1 MFRTLQVYQPA
12 STRRGDTIQRMR
24 RRTFIAAASGLVGCS
39 TAPRPGSSAPR
50 YLEDWQALYAGS
62 PRRAAAEWFRSCDLG
77 LSLEYG
83 VFSQLGRGPSVQ
95 FDERIPIAQ
104 YTQLRST
111 FDPSGFDAERLA
123 DLAVACGMG
132 YIGLTARGADGFC
145 LFRTVQTDFNCLE
158 ASGRDLLDELCQA
171 CSKRGLGLV
180 ISVSY
185 AADWRHAYFYPAETA
200 QTAWTGAR
208 PGYESTPEEYR
219 FEKDED
225 FLLYIR
231 HIHNQLQEIAYRYV
245 PLAGIRLEPQQG
257 YLARPDL
264 FPVGQT
270 YSIIREAQP
279 GLLIA
284 FGSGV
289 NGDEDFVAAQ
299 GLGLPNP
306 ETGLAEQAWVRNRDK
321 PLELTCRVAGDGAS
335 SVRALRDGQR
345 AAAARGARLLI
356 RLPLRTDG
364 SPSRSAEGALL
375 EFAKRRPA
383 PPGLSVAV

>member
-1 MFRTLQVYQPA
+1 M
-12 STRRGDTIQRMR
+12 
-24 RRTFIAAASGLVGCS
+24 
-39 TAPRPGSSAPR
+39 
-50 YLEDWQALYAGS
+50 
-62 PRRAAAEWFRSCDLG
+62 
-77 LSLEYG
+77 
-83 VFSQLGRGPSVQ
+83 FSQLGRGPSVQ

-104 YTQLRST
+104 YTQLGST

-158 ASGRDLLDELCQA
+158 SSGRDLLDELCQA

-180 ISVSY
+180 ISFSY

-231 HIHNQLQEIAYRYV
+231 HVHNQLQEIAYRYV
-245 PLAGIRLEPQQG
+245 PLAAIRLEPQQG

-306 ETGLAEQAWVRNRDK
+306 ETGLAAQAWSRNRDK
-321 PLELTCRVAGDGAS
+321 ALELTCRLAGGGAAG
-335 SVRALRDGQR
+335 VRALLDGQR
-345 AAAARGARLLI
+345 TAAERGARLLI
-356 RLPLRTDG
+356 RLPLRADG
-364 SPSRSAEGALL
+364 SPGRSAEAALL
-375 EFAKRRPA
+375 EFAKRRA
-383 PPGLSVAV
+383 TPPGLGVAA

>member
-1 MFRTLQVYQPA
+1 M
-12 STRRGDTIQRMR
+12 
-24 RRTFIAAASGLVGCS
+24 
-39 TAPRPGSSAPR
+39 
-50 YLEDWQALYAGS
+50 
-62 PRRAAAEWFRSCDLG
+62 
-77 LSLEYG
+77 
-83 VFSQLGRGPSVQ
+83 
-95 FDERIPIAQ
+95 
-104 YTQLRST
+104 
-111 FDPSGFDAERLA
+111 
-123 DLAVACGMG
+123 AVACGMG

-158 ASGRDLLDELCQA
+158 ASGRDLLDELCRV
-171 CSKRGLGLV
+171 CSERGLGLV
-180 ISVSY
+180 ISFSY

-208 PGYESTPEEYR
+208 PGYESTPAEYR

-231 HIHNQLQEIAYRYV
+231 HVHNQLQEIAYRYI

-306 ETGLAEQAWVRNRDK
+306 EAGLAAQAWARNRDK
-321 PLELTCRVAGDGAS
+321 PLELTCRLAGDGAS
-335 SVRALRDGQR
+335 GVRALLDGQR
-345 AAAARGARLLI
+345 AAAERGARLLI
-356 RLPLRTDG
+356 RLPLRADG
-364 SPSRSAEGALL
+364 SPGRSAEAALL
-375 EFAKRRPA
+375 EFAKRRA
-383 PPGLSVAV
+383 TAPGLGVTA

>member
-1 MFRTLQVYQPA
+1 MP
-12 STRRGDTIQRMR
+12 
-24 RRTFIAAASGLVGCS
+24 
-39 TAPRPGSSAPR
+39 P
-50 YLEDWQALYAGS
+50 YLEEWQALYAGS
-62 PRRAAAEWFRSCDLG
+62 PRSAASEWFRSCDLG

-83 VFSQLGRGPSVQ
+83 VFTQLGRGPSVQ

-123 DLAVACGMG
+123 ELAVTCGMG
-132 YIGLTARGADGFC
+132 YIGITARSADGFC

-158 ASGRDLLDELCQA
+158 ASGRDLLSELCQA
-171 CSKRGLGLV
+171 CSNRGLGLV
-180 ISVSY
+180 ISFSY

-208 PGYESTPEEYR
+208 PGYASTPAEYR

-231 HIHNQLQEIAYRYV
+231 HVHNQLEEIVYRYV
-245 PLAGIRLEPQQG
+245 PLAGIRLEPQEG

-264 FPVGQT
+264 FPVDQT
-270 YSIIREAQP
+270 YSIVREAQP

-289 NGDEDFVAAQ
+289 NGDEDFAAEH

-306 ETGLAEQAWVRNRDK
+306 ETELAKQAWARNRDK
-321 PLELTCRVAGDGAS
+321 PLELTCRLATDGAS
-335 SVRALRDGQR
+335 GVRALLDGRR
-345 AAAARGARLLI
+345 AAAQLGARLLI
-356 RLPLRTDG
+356 RLPLQADG

-375 EFAKRRPA
+375 EFAKQRAA
-383 PPGLSVAV
+383 PPDLGVAV

>member
-1 MFRTLQVYQPA
+1 
-12 STRRGDTIQRMR
+12 MR

-39 TAPRPGSSAPR
+39 TPPSPKSSAPR

-62 PRRAAAEWFRSCDLG
+62 PGSAAAEWFRSCDLG
-77 LSLEYG
+77 LSVEYG

-123 DLAVACGMG
+123 DLAVTCGMG
-132 YIGLTARGADGFC
+132 YIGITARGADGFC

-158 ASGRDLLDELCQA
+158 AGGRDLLSELCEA
-171 CSKRGLGLV
+171 CRKRQLGLV
-180 ISVSY
+180 ISFSY
-185 AADWRHAYFYPAETA
+185 AADWRHPYFYPAETA
-200 QTAWTGAR
+200 QTGWTGAR
-208 PGYESTPEEYR
+208 PGYESTPAEYR
-219 FEKDED
+219 FEQDED

-231 HIHNQLQEIAYRYV
+231 HVHNQLQEIVYRYV
-245 PLAGIRLEPQQG
+245 LIAGIRLEPQEG

-264 FPVGQT
+264 FPVDQT

-289 NGDEDFVAAQ
+289 NGDEDFAAVP
-299 GLGLPNP
+299 GLRLPKP
-306 ETGLAEQAWVRNRDK
+306 ETELAKQAWARNRDK
-321 PLELTCRVAGDGAS
+321 PLELTCRLAAGGAS
-335 SVRALRDGQR
+335 GVRTLLDAQR
-345 AAAARGARLLI
+345 AAAQRGARLLI
-356 RLPLRTDG
+356 RLPLRADG
-364 SPSRSAEGALL
+364 SSSRAAEGALL
-375 EFAKRRPA
+375 EFARQRTA
-383 PPGLSVAV
+383 PPDPGVAV

>member
-1 MFRTLQVYQPA
+1 
-12 STRRGDTIQRMR
+12 MR

-39 TAPRPGSSAPR
+39 TPPRPKSSAPR
-50 YLEDWQALYAGS
+50 YLEDWQAIYAGS
-62 PRRAAAEWFRSCDLG
+62 PRSAASEWFRSCDLG

-83 VFSQLGRGPSVQ
+83 VFTQLGRGPSVQ

-104 YTQLRST
+104 YTRLRST

-123 DLAVACGMG
+123 DLAVMCGMG
-132 YIGLTARGADGFC
+132 YIGITARGADGFC

-158 ASGRDLLDELCQA
+158 ASGRDLLNELCQA
-171 CSKRGLGLV
+171 CSERGLGLV
-180 ISVSY
+180 ISFSY

-200 QTAWTGAR
+200 QTAWMGAR
-208 PGYESTPEEYR
+208 PGYESTPAEYR

-231 HIHNQLQEIAYRYV
+231 HVHNQLQEIAYRYV
-245 PLAGIRLEPQQG
+245 PLAGIRLEPQEG

-264 FPVGQT
+264 FPVDQT
-270 YSIIREAQP
+270 YSILREAQP

-289 NGDEDFVAAQ
+289 NGGEDFAAVP

-306 ETGLAEQAWVRNRDK
+306 ETELAAQAWARNRDK
-321 PLELTCRVAGDGAS
+321 PLELTCRLASDGAS
-335 SVRALRDGQR
+335 GVRPLLAGQR
-345 AAAARGARLLI
+345 VAAQLGARLLI
-356 RLPLRTDG
+356 RLPLRADG
-364 SPSRSAEGALL
+364 SPSRAAEVALL
-375 EFAKRRPA
+375 EFAKQRAA
-383 PPGLSVAV
+383 PPDLGVAV

>member
-1 MFRTLQVYQPA
+1 
-12 STRRGDTIQRMR
+12 MR

-39 TAPRPGSSAPR
+39 TPPRPKSSAPR
-50 YLEDWQALYAGS
+50 YLEDWQAIYAGS
-62 PRRAAAEWFRSCDLG
+62 PRSAASEWFRSCELG

-83 VFSQLGRGPSVQ
+83 VFTQLGWGPSVQ

-123 DLAVACGMG
+123 DLAVMCGMG
-132 YIGLTARGADGFC
+132 YIGITARGADGFC

-158 ASGRDLLDELCQA
+158 ASGRDLMNELCQA

-180 ISVSY
+180 ISFSY

-200 QTAWTGAR
+200 QTAWMGAR
-208 PGYESTPEEYR
+208 PGYESTPAEYR

-231 HIHNQLQEIAYRYV
+231 HVHNQLQEIVYRYV
-245 PLAGIRLEPQQG
+245 PLAGIRLEPQEG

-264 FPVGQT
+264 FPVDQT
-270 YSIIREAQP
+270 YSILREAQP

-289 NGDEDFVAAQ
+289 NGGEDFAAVP

-306 ETGLAEQAWVRNRDK
+306 ETELATQAWARNRDK
-321 PLELTCRVAGDGAS
+321 PLELTCRLASDGAS
-335 SVRALRDGQR
+335 GVRALLDGQR
-345 AAAARGARLLI
+345 VAAQLGARLLI
-356 RLPLRTDG
+356 RLPLRADG
-364 SPSRSAEGALL
+364 SPSRGAEGALL
-375 EFAKRRPA
+375 EFAKQRAA
-383 PPGLSVAV
+383 PPDLGVAV

>member
-1 MFRTLQVYQPA
+1 
-12 STRRGDTIQRMR
+12 MR

-39 TAPRPGSSAPR
+39 GPPRPKSSAPR
-50 YLEDWQALYAGS
+50 YLEDWHALYAGS
-62 PRRAAAEWFRSCDLG
+62 PRGAASEWLRSCDLG

-83 VFSQLGRGPSVQ
+83 VFTQLGRGPSVQ

-132 YIGLTARGADGFC
+132 YIGITARGADGFC

-158 ASGRDLLDELCQA
+158 ASGRDLLSELCEA

-180 ISVSY
+180 ISFSY

-208 PGYESTPEEYR
+208 PGYASTPAEYR

-231 HIHNQLQEIAYRYV
+231 HVHNQLQEIVYRYV
-245 PLAGIRLEPQQG
+245 PLAGIRLEPQEG

-264 FPVGQT
+264 FPVDQT
-270 YSIIREAQP
+270 YSILREAQP

-289 NGDEDFVAAQ
+289 NGAEDFAAAR

-306 ETGLAEQAWVRNRDK
+306 ETELARQGWARNRDK
-321 PLELTCRVAGDGAS
+321 PLELTCRLATDGAS
-335 SVRALRDGQR
+335 GIRALLDGQR
-345 AAAARGARLLI
+345 AAAELGARLLI
-356 RLPLRTDG
+356 RLPLRADG
-364 SPSRSAEGALL
+364 SAGRAAEAALL
-375 EFAKRRPA
+375 EFAKQRAA
-383 PPGLSVAV
+383 PPHLGVAV

>member
-1 MFRTLQVYQPA
+1 M
-12 STRRGDTIQRMR
+12 
-24 RRTFIAAASGLVGCS
+24 
-39 TAPRPGSSAPR
+39 PR

-62 PRRAAAEWFRSCDLG
+62 PGSAAAEWFRSCDLG

-83 VFSQLGRGPSVQ
+83 VFTQLGRGPSVQ

-123 DLAVACGMG
+123 DLAVTCGMG
-132 YIGLTARGADGFC
+132 YIGITARGADGFC

-158 ASGRDLLDELCQA
+158 ASGRDLLSELCQA
-171 CSKRGLGLV
+171 CSNRRLGLV
-180 ISVSY
+180 ISFSY
-185 AADWRHAYFYPAETA
+185 AADWRHPYFYPAETA

-208 PGYESTPEEYR
+208 PGYESIPAEYR

-231 HIHNQLQEIAYRYV
+231 HAHNQLEEIVYRYV
-245 PLAGIRLEPQQG
+245 PLAGIRLEPQEG

-264 FPVGQT
+264 FPVDQT
-270 YSIIREAQP
+270 YSIVREAQP

-289 NGDEDFVAAQ
+289 NGDEDFAAEH

-306 ETGLAEQAWVRNRDK
+306 ETELAKQAWARNRDK
-321 PLELTCRVAGDGAS
+321 PLELTCRLATDGAS
-335 SVRALRDGQR
+335 GVRALLDGQR
-345 AAAARGARLLI
+345 AAAQLGARLLI
-356 RLPLRTDG
+356 RLPLQADG

-375 EFAKRRPA
+375 EFAKQRAA
-383 PPGLSVAV
+383 PPDLGVAV